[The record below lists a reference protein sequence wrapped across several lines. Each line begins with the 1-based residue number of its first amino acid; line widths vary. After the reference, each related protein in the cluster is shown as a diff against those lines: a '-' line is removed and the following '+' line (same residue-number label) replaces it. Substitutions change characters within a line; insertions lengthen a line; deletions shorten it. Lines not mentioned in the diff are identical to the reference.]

1 MRAGPMSQSMS
12 KGALDMPLLLLVAAL
27 VLLAILA
34 PRRCRLP
41 RRGRLV
47 TADAPHLTAR
57 PR

>member
-1 MRAGPMSQSMS
+1 
-12 KGALDMPLLLLVAAL
+12 MPLLLLVAAL
-27 VLLAILA
+27 ALLATLA
-34 PRRCRLP
+34 PGRCRLP